1 MKVIY
6 IVYGDIC
13 MQYSTVPSAMDT
25 VAISKNVYQPL
36 PQDNLKA
43 KT

>member
-1 MKVIY
+1 METFVL
-6 IVYGDIC
+6 VC
-13 MQYSTVPSAMDT
+13 STVPSAMDT